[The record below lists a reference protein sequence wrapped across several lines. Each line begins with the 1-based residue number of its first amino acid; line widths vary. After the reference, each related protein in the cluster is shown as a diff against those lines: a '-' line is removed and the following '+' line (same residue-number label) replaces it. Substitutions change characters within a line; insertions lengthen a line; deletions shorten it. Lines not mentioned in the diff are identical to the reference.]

1 LVREEVR
8 LYERSTVVKEINYS
22 KREVIS
28 IFDIGD
34 NVLTA
39 RLPVVEPVEVGTV
52 RVSLSYRKGVYL
64 WKQIDKRCV

>member
-39 RLPVVEPVEVGTV
+39 RLPVVEPAEVGTV